1 MNAEKIHV
9 AILPQGTA
17 TTSSVVTGPTDEE
30 RCMSKATPTLQPVL
44 ERLSTF
50 EPTGLPVLS
59 LYLDTGPDQHGRD
72 NYDAFLR
79 KELKVRGQSFP
90 ASSPQR
96 DSYEKDAERITAFLN
111 TELQPSAN
119 GVALF
124 ACAGANDFFEAVQ
137 LDARIEE
144 HRLYVADRPHLY
156 PLARLS
162 DQHPPYAVLIADT
175 NSARLL
181 VIGRGTTLRT
191 ETVQGE
197 KTRRSSMG
205 GWSQMRYQRHTEN
218 IHLRNAKEI
227 VSALERVV
235 SEDRVEQI
243 VLAGDEVIV
252 PLLREQL
259 PASLAERVIDVLRL
273 DITTPEHDV
282 LETTM
287 ATLREH
293 DARTDAEA
301 VEEML
306 GQYRSG
312 QLGTVG
318 ARGTLAA
325 LERGQVDT
333 LLISATPDA
342 VRNNAPAEGPADPS
356 VAVPGGE
363 DAPIAE
369 RLVRMAQQTS
379 AAVRFIE
386 DPALLADVGGVGAT
400 LRFRI

>member
-1 MNAEKIHV
+1 MND
-9 AILPQGTA
+9 A
-17 TTSSVVTGPTDEE
+17 T
-30 RCMSKATPTLQPVL
+30 TLQPVL
-44 ERLSTF
+44 DRLSSF
-50 EPTGLPVLS
+50 EPSGLPVVS
-59 LYLDTGPDQHGRD
+59 LYLDASADQHGRD
-72 NYDAFLR
+72 HFDTFLR
-79 KELKVRGQSFP
+79 KELKGRGQSFA

-96 DSYEKDAERITAFLN
+96 ASYDADVERITAFL
-111 TELQPSAN
+111 TSELQPSTNA
-119 GVALF
+119 VAIF
-124 ACAGANDFFEAVQ
+124 ACAGADGFFETVQ
-137 LDARIEE
+137 LDARLDE
-144 HRLYVADRPHLY
+144 HRLHVGDRPHLY

-175 NSARLL
+175 NAARLL

-205 GWSQMRYQRHTEN
+205 GWSQMRYQRHSEN
-218 IHLRNAKEI
+218 IHLRHAKEV
-227 VSALERVV
+227 VSALDAVV
-235 SEDRVEQI
+235 REDNVTHI

-252 PLLREQL
+252 PVLREQL
-259 PASLAERVIDVLRL
+259 PQALADRVIDIVRL
-273 DITTPEHDV
+273 DITTPEHAV

-287 ATLREH
+287 TSLRAH
-293 DARTDAEA
+293 DARSDAEA

-342 VRNNAPAEGPADPS
+342 VRDNAPAEPPADPS
-356 VAVPGGE
+356 GAVAGA
-363 DAPIAE
+363 DDTPIAE

>member
-1 MNAEKIHV
+1 
-9 AILPQGTA
+9 
-17 TTSSVVTGPTDEE
+17 
-30 RCMSKATPTLQPVL
+30 MSDTVTLQPVL
-44 ERLSTF
+44 DRLSAF

-59 LYLDTGPDQHGRD
+59 LYLDTAPDQHGRD
-72 NYDAFLR
+72 NFDAFLR
-79 KELKVRGQSFP
+79 KELRGRGQSFP

-96 DSYEKDAERITAFLN
+96 ASYDADAERITNYLGA
-111 TELQPSAN
+111 ELQPSAN

-124 ACAGANDFFEAVQ
+124 ACSGADGFFEAVQ
-137 LDARIEE
+137 LDARVSE
-144 HRLYVADRPHLY
+144 HRLHVADRPHLY

-162 DQHPPYAVLIADT
+162 DQHPPYAVLLADT
-175 NSARLL
+175 NAARLF
-181 VIGRGTTLRT
+181 VIGHGTTLRT

-227 VSALERVV
+227 VTALERVV
-235 SEDRVEQI
+235 SEDQVERVI
-243 VLAGDEVIV
+243 LAGDEVVIPV
-252 PLLREQL
+252 LREQL
-259 PASLAERVIDVLRL
+259 PAPLADRVIDVVKL
-273 DITTPEHDV
+273 DIGTPEHDV
-282 LETTM
+282 VQTTM
-287 ATLREH
+287 AALKQH

-306 GQYRSG
+306 GQYRAS
-312 QLGTVG
+312 QLGTAG

-342 VRNNAPAEGPADPS
+342 VRDNAPAEPAPDPA
-356 VAVPGGE
+356 VAVPGAE
-363 DAPIAE
+363 ETPIAE
-369 RLVRMAQQTS
+369 RLVRLAQQTS
-379 AAVRFIE
+379 ATVRFIE
-386 DPALLADVGGVGAT
+386 DPGLLADVGGVGAL